1 MRFGVFLPPFAE
13 FAEPQRVVALSKLAE
28 ESGWD
33 GLFLWDHMLAAPGMA
48 VADPWV
54 ILGAAAAGT
63 SRIRMGALVTP
74 LPRRRPWVL
83 SRQLATLDR
92 LSDGRL
98 IGGVGLG
105 DDGWSEFSSFGEV
118 TDPVIRGQMLDEALE
133 LLQRFLSGEPVKY
146 QGRHYTVD
154 APPLLPK
161 PRQDPLPLWGAVRW
175 PNRKPL
181 ARIAKLQGC
190 FPIFATASGLPPPD
204 PGDIVALRAALI
216 GLGAQLDHDIVV
228 RCALSAEDPAGVPAA
243 LAALEDSGVTWVLEG
258 FPPGMP
264 PDRVAEVVAKGP
276 PGAG

>member
-1 MRFGVFLPPFAE
+1 M
-13 FAEPQRVVALSKLAE
+13 
-28 ESGWD
+28 
-33 GLFLWDHMLAAPGMA
+33 
-48 VADPWV
+48 
-54 ILGAAAAGT
+54 
-63 SRIRMGALVTP
+63 
-74 LPRRRPWVL
+74 
-83 SRQLATLDR
+83 ATLDR

-118 TDPVIRGQMLDEALE
+118 TDPVTRGQMLDEALE
-133 LLQRFLSGEPVKY
+133 LLQRFLSGEPVKFE
-146 QGRHYTVD
+146 GRHYTVD

-190 FPIFATASGLPPPD
+190 FPIFAAASGLPPPD
-204 PGDIVALRAALI
+204 PGDIVALRAALTA
-216 GLGAQLDHDIVV
+216 LGAQPDHDIVV
-228 RCALSAEDPAGVPAA
+228 RFALSAEDPAGVPAA

-264 PDRVAEVVAKGP
+264 PDRVGDVVAKGP

>member
-83 SRQLATLDR
+83 SRQMATLDH

-133 LLQRFLSGEPVKY
+133 LLQRFLSGAPVKY
-146 QGRHYTVD
+146 QGRHYTID

-204 PGDIVALRAALI
+204 PGEIVALRAALT

-228 RCALSAEDPAGVPAA
+228 RCSLSAEDPAGVPAA

-276 PGAG
+276 PGAS

>member
-83 SRQLATLDR
+83 SRQMATLDR

-133 LLQRFLSGEPVKY
+133 LLQRFLSGAPVKY
-146 QGRHYTVD
+146 QGRHYTID

-204 PGDIVALRAALI
+204 PGEIVALRAALT

-228 RCALSAEDPAGVPAA
+228 RCSLSAEDPAGVPAA

-276 PGAG
+276 PGAS